1 MITTI
6 AAAVAMFAGT
16 NIDDIVVLTVL
27 FVASASQG
35 RPRAWQI
42 VAGQYAGLITLV
54 AISVVA
60 ALGLV
65 IVPED
70 WVGLLGL
77 LPLSLGVW
85 GLIRGLRSGD
95 EDEAPVV
102 ATGMVGVAAITI
114 ANGADNIAVYTP
126 VFRTLGA
133 PQTAVTIAVFLIC
146 VGIWCYAGRLLG
158 TRRKVVDT
166 LERVEHW
173 LVPVGFIVL
182 GAIIL
187 LESGVLGR
195 LIVAAS

>member
-27 FVASASQG
+27 LVASASQG

-173 LVPVGFIVL
+173 LVPVVFIVL

>member
-173 LVPVGFIVL
+173 LVVFIVL

>member
-60 ALGLV
+60 ALGWV

-173 LVPVGFIVL
+173 LVPVVFIVL

>member
-42 VAGQYAGLITLV
+42 VAGQYLGLITLV

-65 IVPED
+65 IVPQD
-70 WVGLLGL
+70 WVGLLGV
-77 LPLSLGVW
+77 LPLSLGLW
-85 GLIRGLRSGD
+85 TLIRGLRSDDDD
-95 EDEAPVV
+95 EPPVA
-102 ATGMVGVAAITI
+102 ATGMAGVAAITI

-133 PQTAVTIAVFLIC
+133 PQTALTIAVFLIC
-146 VGIWCYAGRLLG
+146 VGIWCYAGSVLG

-173 LVPVGFIVL
+173 LVPAVFIGL
-182 GAIIL
+182 GIFIL

-195 LIVAAS
+195 LVAAAS

>member
-95 EDEAPVV
+95 EDEPPVV

-173 LVPVGFIVL
+173 LVPVVFIVL

>member
-1 MITTI
+1 MIGTI

-27 FVASASQG
+27 FVASASGG
-35 RPRAWQI
+35 RPRPWQI
-42 VAGQYAGLITLV
+42 AAGQYLGLITLV

-77 LPLSLGVW
+77 LPLSLGIW
-85 GLIRGLRSGD
+85 GLIRGLRDDGD
-95 EDEAPVV
+95 GESAVV
-102 ATGMVGVAAITI
+102 ATGLASVAAITI

-133 PQTAVTIAVFLIC
+133 PQTAVTIAVFLVC
-146 VGIWCYAGRLLG
+146 VGLWCAAGRLLG
-158 TRRKVVDT
+158 THKKVIAT

-173 LVPVGFIVL
+173 LVPAVFIGL
-182 GAIIL
+182 GVIIL

-195 LIVAAS
+195 LSAALT

>member
-1 MITTI
+1 MIGTI

-77 LPLSLGVW
+77 LPLSLGIW
-85 GLIRGLRSGD
+85 GLIQGLRSDGD
-95 EDEAPVV
+95 GEPVV
-102 ATGMVGVAAITI
+102 VAAGTISVAAITI

-133 PQTAVTIAVFLIC
+133 PQTIVTIAVFLIC
-146 VGIWCYAGRLLG
+146 VGLWCAAGRMLG
-158 TRRKVVDT
+158 THKKVIDT

-173 LVPVGFIVL
+173 LVPTVFIGL
-182 GAIIL
+182 GVIIL
-187 LESGVLGR
+187 LESGVIGR
-195 LIVAAS
+195 LIAAAA